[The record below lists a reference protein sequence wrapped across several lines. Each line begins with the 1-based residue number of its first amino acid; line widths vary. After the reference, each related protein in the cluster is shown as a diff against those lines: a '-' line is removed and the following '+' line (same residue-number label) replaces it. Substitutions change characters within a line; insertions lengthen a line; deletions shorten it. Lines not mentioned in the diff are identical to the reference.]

1 MGIVGIGCERS
12 FGITLFLGLSNRKHM
27 MPTAHIH
34 SALGERRR
42 GHQHFTHVVGC
53 HQPELRACLDYE
65 NLAVFTGH
73 EYHAVRR
80 YGRSAEPAAGVLDAP
95 AVFLFPALDVVTS
108 EDAVILARVEQPESD
123 RLVETP
129 ADSFF
134 ELIFDAEEGEPF
146 RLKGQVDALAFA
158 AEAFASVELVRLA
171 DDAIVAEHAAFGG
184 EYDRFDDTGTLAAG
198 RYRLTAFAL
207 SYGEVGGGLVGG
219 GDVGGDISSPAAL
232 ASFRAVFLVPEPLPG
247 TGAAVALL
255 VLVRLAKARRRSS

>member
-1 MGIVGIGCERS
+1 MGSGFLLS
-12 FGITLFLGLSNRKHM
+12 LFFGSLMASQ
-27 MPTAHIH
+27 
-34 SALGERRR
+34 SAMAA
-42 GHQHFTHVVGC
+42 TVVGQDRGTFARS
-53 HQPELRACLDYE
+53 HIVHAPDFREDVQASETRTFGAFEAFDTSDAYLPPSIATSSAWLDSRIGTRRAQARGGATSIL
-65 NLAVFTGH
+65 
-73 EYHAVRR
+73 
-80 YGRSAEPAAGVLDAP
+80 
-95 AVFLFPALDVVTS
+95 VV
-108 EDAVILARVEQPESD
+108 PESD

-134 ELIFDAEEGEPF
+134 ELIFGAEEGEPF
-146 RLKGQVDALAFA
+146 RLEGQVDALAFA

-171 DDAIVAEHAAFGG
+171 DDAIVAEHVAFGG

-198 RYRLTAFAL
+198 RHRLTAFAL

-232 ASFRAVFLVPEPLPG
+232 ASFRAVFLVPEPSSG